1 MVATPT
7 PPSRPVSTSHVK
19 VTGVSGD
26 DDVEVE
32 VDVEVDVKVEVGDD
46 VVDEVVLD
54 VVEVVLDVG
63 PDGADVP
70 SDSVEPPLHAAMTAK
85 AVSVATT

>member
-26 DDVEVE
+26 DDVEV
-32 VDVEVDVKVEVGDD
+32 DVEVDVGDD